1 MAVDKPDLVAF
12 REQLDQ
18 LRDELLA
25 VASTGDAAA
34 ATVELDQTRVGRLSR
49 MDAMQAQ
56 AMSQDARRRREEK
69 LRGVAR
75 ALRRIE
81 DDDFGWCEDCGEA
94 IHARRLMADPTA
106 TLCVAC
112 ATARER

>member
-1 MAVDKPDLVAF
+1 MTDDKLDLAAF
-12 REQLDQ
+12 REQLDL
-18 LRDELLA
+18 LREELLA
-25 VASTGDAAA
+25 VAATGDDAA
-34 ATVELDQTRVGRLSR
+34 ATVELDQSRVGRLSR

-56 AMSQDARRRREEK
+56 AMSQDGRRRREAK

-112 ATARER
+112 ATEREG